1 MMMTLNQHIE
11 NICFQATQDN
21 LLSFSDMRGKNVVLY
36 FYPKDSTPGCTIE
49 GRDFRD
55 HYSEFDKLNTVIFG
69 VSRDSLA
76 SHERFKAKQD
86 FPFELIADESEK
98 LCEYF
103 DVIKQKSM
111 FGKKYRGIERSTFLI
126 DTEGVLRAE
135 WRKVKIK
142 GHVTNVLEKVRK
154 LSF

>member
-1 MMMTLNQHIE
+1 M
-11 NICFQATQDN
+11 
-21 LLSFSDMRGKNVVLY
+21 
-36 FYPKDSTPGCTIE
+36 
-49 GRDFRD
+49 
-55 HYSEFDKLNTVIFG
+55 
-69 VSRDSLA
+69 LA
-76 SHERFKAKQD
+76 SHERFKTKQD

-111 FGKKYRGIERSTFLI
+111 FCKKYLGIERSTFLI

-142 GHVTNVLEKVRK
+142 GHVTDVLEKVRN